1 LTLLRLAVTYDSNF
15 SVVFGRTKEL
25 LQLDLEH
32 VKKLMMITE
41 GYILLGGQTFWEN
54 HCSSLEIILKLVVGN
69 VSAKGAMYV
78 NLVFEALLK
87 THPIEG
93 TSMLLSSGLV
103 TTMLQSCAQ
112 SYNNERHCEP
122 IQVISMYLTVFSRI
136 ILAVPNK
143 VALIVNHVEKCN
155 NFGFVQLIESYFQ
168 QIHQSDP
175 LRQKLWTIL
184 LVTLVFGSNSQSIY
198 DRNIL
203 SSLNFNKVLSCCL
216 MVLQQDV
223 DFLTPYSVEYDSEE
237 ETLNLPQDN
246 YEYLMN
252 VASTKDIVYTM
263 DFSIFYVDSIKALKG
278 SIDGELFR
286 HLLQSIDQNLKSQ
299 LNREKDFI
307 ELF

>member
-1 LTLLRLAVTYDSNF
+1 
-15 SVVFGRTKEL
+15 
-25 LQLDLEH
+25 
-32 VKKLMMITE
+32 MMITE

-54 HCSSLEIILKLVVGN
+54 HCSSLENILKLVVGN

-155 NFGFVQLIESYFQ
+155 NFGFVQLVS
-168 QIHQSDP
+168 QIS
-175 LRQKLWTIL
+175 R
-184 LVTLVFGSNSQSIY
+184 
-198 DRNIL
+198 
-203 SSLNFNKVLSCCL
+203 
-216 MVLQQDV
+216 
-223 DFLTPYSVEYDSEE
+223 
-237 ETLNLPQDN
+237 
-246 YEYLMN
+246 
-252 VASTKDIVYTM
+252 ST
-263 DFSIFYVDSIKALKG
+263 F
-278 SIDGELFR
+278 
-286 HLLQSIDQNLKSQ
+286 
-299 LNREKDFI
+299 
-307 ELF
+307 